1 MVKKKISK
9 IDGKIE
15 DEFSAGMKDTFSERL
30 EQGIVNFIGSWLFLL
45 LNIVF
50 FVLWLILKLSYNQ
63 LTFWVSLEAIVLSV
77 LILIN
82 ANKETGND
90 RKRAIKDY
98 KIDMSV
104 AQRAKGIEREI
115 KEIKEKIN
123 WLAEKMS
130 RERRAPK

>member
-15 DEFSAGMKDTFSERL
+15 DEFSAGMKDTFSEKL
-30 EQGIVNFIGSWLFLL
+30 GQGIVNFIGSWLFLL
-45 LNIVF
+45 LNIVIF
-50 FVLWLILKLSYNQ
+50 ALWLILKLSYNQ

-82 ANKETGND
+82 ANKETEND

-104 AQRAKGIEREI
+104 AQRVKGMEREI
-115 KEIKEKIN
+115 KEMKEKLN
-123 WLAEKMS
+123 WLLEKMS
-130 RERRAPK
+130 KQK